1 MRLVA
6 LVVSASLLGAGSAAA
21 QSTPVLDPLRDTS
34 SVEPNGHRIIQQS
47 IEIPAPVADVWSA
60 LSTAEGWRRLGV
72 SFAHI
77 DFRTGGVIET
87 GYAPGA
93 TLGAR
98 DNIRN
103 QIVAYVPGRM
113 LAIRNIQAPSD
124 FRHPEEYARTATVI
138 ELEPLTD
145 DRTRVTLTATG
156 FAPGPAYDALYA
168 FFRRGNGYTLE
179 LLRDSF
185 AAE

>member
-1 MRLVA
+1 MRLVVLVAA
-6 LVVSASLLGAGSAAA
+6 LTVMAGGPAAA
-21 QSTPVLDPLRDTS
+21 QTADRLVDTS

-47 IEIPAPVADVWSA
+47 IEIPAPAAEVWSA
-60 LSTAEGWRRLGV
+60 LTTSEGWRRLGV
-72 SFAHI
+72 SFAQV

-87 GYAPGA
+87 GYARGA

-113 LAIRNIQAPSD
+113 LAIRNVQAPSD
-124 FRHPEEYARTATVI
+124 FQHAAEYAQTATVI
-138 ELEPLTD
+138 ELDPVDEG
-145 DRTRVTLTATG
+145 RTRVTLTATG
-156 FAPGPAYDALYA
+156 FAPGPAFDALYA

-185 AAE
+185 SAD